1 MLKAEVN
8 RYPGSQRQTEQRGRF
23 HVQSV
28 EQAVEILLIDKGENW
43 KGRLSVTTNVV
54 AQDLVVVGK
63 TSELGIPHS
72 TIHVPR
78 MQKRQGRSCPCHLVK
93 ESGSLYLDEP
103 SAPLTHWVAP
113 FCARAPCAS
122 HVHTTTPLP
131 GVANQEP
138 PCTALHCA

>member
-63 TSELGIPHS
+63 TSELAIPLP
-72 TIHVPR
+72 TTHVPGC
-78 MQKRQGRSCPCHLVK
+78 KNGRGGPFPVILVK
-93 ESGSLYLDEP
+93 NAG
-103 SAPLTHWVAP
+103 
-113 FCARAPCAS
+113 PCNFDDPRP
-122 HVHTTTPLP
+122 PLP
-131 GVANQEP
+131 RG
-138 PCTALHCA
+138 